1 MTEASAPPATCST
14 LAAPLAAYA
23 NYCEVGHNAFEFI
36 FDFGQFRP
44 EQGAVQI
51 HSRIVTGPVQ
61 AKVFARMFATA
72 IDRFEECNGSI
83 ADLDDEDA
91 LSALIG
97 SVPDFERRAANVRAR
112 PAAPSSPGT
121 PPSPPDVSA
130 SPAHPGA
137 PAPYSQR

>member
-1 MTEASAPPATCST
+1 MTDAAPPPALCSAVAT
-14 LAAPLAAYA
+14 PLAAYA

-44 EQGAVQI
+44 EQGGVQI

-61 AKVFARMFATA
+61 AKLFARMFTSAV
-72 IDRFEECNGSI
+72 DRFEAANGSI

-97 SVPDFERRAANVRAR
+97 SVPDFERRAAHVRAC
-112 PAAPSSPGT
+112 APSQPGA
-121 PPSPPDVSA
+121 SA
-130 SPAHPGA
+130 PHPGA
-137 PAPYSQR
+137 SAPPTPR